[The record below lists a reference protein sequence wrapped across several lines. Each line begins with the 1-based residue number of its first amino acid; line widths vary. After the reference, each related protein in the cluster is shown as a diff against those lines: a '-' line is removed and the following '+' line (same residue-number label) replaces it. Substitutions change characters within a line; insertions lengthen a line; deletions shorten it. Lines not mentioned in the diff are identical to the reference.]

1 MLIHAKEIKKGV
13 EQLQG
18 TGTSCERRKGS
29 AATCEEL
36 ETLLRKSHV
45 PVEFDNWHFWLGRGS
60 VSRLMFSDQRNHGF
74 HKCVPVCPSSDPIEP
89 D

>member
-45 PVEFDNWHFWLGRGS
+45 PVEFDTNLRFIEKSGVLAGRIS
-60 VSRLMFSDQRNHGF
+60 T
-74 HKCVPVCPSSDPIEP
+74 SSTCADLRR
-89 D
+89 